1 MILSRVNFEYQRLT
15 PLAHVV
21 YIIKKP
27 VLQSMNINDELSTLQ
42 VSGVIAA
49 LQAGA
54 VGTQACNEAI
64 QAIQSIVGDL
74 ETTAMFC
81 TAGALNPED
90 STSK

>member
-1 MILSRVNFEYQRLT
+1 MMCFDPCFETGQF
-15 PLAHVV
+15 
-21 YIIKKP
+21 I
-27 VLQSMNINDELSTLQ
+27 Q
-42 VSGVIAA
+42 VSGVIVA

-64 QAIQSIVGDL
+64 QSIGSIVGDL

-90 STSK
+90 STSR